1 MEVAEILIPIILQAL
16 EAALV
21 KAIEDGIAYVIRK
34 IVDAAGNVIT
44 QIVYEFDSDGDGVN
58 DSEQIIYTLDTII
71 PSLDNGYCLCNKGN
85 EIGLGL
91 PQYEIVDGT
100 EISDLI
106 DTKVITGNNNG
117 FIIDLDNDGAKDD
130 VLIPLPDFT
139 GDGLRDWGWLVD
151 RDDNGLPDVSPFAP
165 FYPIGSDEYHYIIE
179 QSGLGEDHFLDKDF
193 DNYNVSEGFL
203 FLIFFALAAVVIKLY
218 FGRRGLY

>member
-1 MEVAEILIPIILQAL
+1 MGLEEILIPLILQAL
-16 EAALV
+16 EAAIYDAV
-21 KAIEDGIAYVIRK
+21 KEGITYIIKKV
-34 IVDAAGNVIT
+34 VDAAGNVVT

-58 DSEQIIYTLDTII
+58 DSEQVIYTLNTII

-106 DTKVITGNNNG
+106 DTKVITGNNDG

-151 RDDNGLPDVSPFAP
+151 RDDNGLPDVSPYSP

-203 FLIFFALAAVVIKLY
+203 FLIFFALAAITIKLY